1 MNESKYDIFIPV
13 KMYPGIGFRGVSDRE
28 FSANNEKAF
37 DLLNWRASFHDAQSG
52 DRYIIVRTNCSEHE
66 ARNAID
72 EIIARLPFV
81 SATLDA
87 SLRAISSEV
96 VVGSYDVDISK
107 ICLFNAGISPQPHSI
122 KGDQRPFIEEPLYR
136 QKKLLNFVTMCGSC

>member
-72 EIIARLPFV
+72 EIIARLPLFQRRLTQVCEQSPAKSLLAATTSISAKFV
-81 SATLDA
+81 S
-87 SLRAISSEV
+87 SMP
-96 VVGSYDVDISK
+96 G
-107 ICLFNAGISPQPHSI
+107 
-122 KGDQRPFIEEPLYR
+122 
-136 QKKLLNFVTMCGSC
+136 